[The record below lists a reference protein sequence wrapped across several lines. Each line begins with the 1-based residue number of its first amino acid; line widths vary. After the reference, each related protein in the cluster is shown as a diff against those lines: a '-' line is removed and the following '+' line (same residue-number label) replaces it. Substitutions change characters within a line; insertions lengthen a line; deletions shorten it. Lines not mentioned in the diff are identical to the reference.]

1 MARDQGLSP
10 CPILTALAQFI
21 QGALLLDQ
29 IPLRHRK
36 LCARGLQLRLCPK
49 AWEKGGHPDP
59 TTGTS
64 SNPGNNPRP
73 RAAHS
78 PQAPPPQPTCLTAAI
93 AGSDL
98 LFQDA
103 QLRRLLRG
111 WNDPRP
117 PHTRQVIRGN
127 SLETLPHSEASAGD
141 PGIPSHPQTQEPRD
155 CTHRSFPADPGGGV
169 EPRAAKRLR
178 GERLL

>member
-1 MARDQGLSP
+1 MTRVARDQGLSP

-98 LFQDA
+98 LFQGA

-117 PHTRQVIRGN
+117 CKIF
-127 SLETLPHSEASAGD
+127 SLKLGVLRYLVTLVRNTTAKTNLGF
-141 PGIPSHPQTQEPRD
+141 PGPLNDEKALSKEGQ
-155 CTHRSFPADPGGGV
+155 
-169 EPRAAKRLR
+169 
-178 GERLL
+178 